1 MTLPGAQRRAL
12 DDLVDWSARMDR
24 SSDASGIMVTDRRE
38 AVQYLRW
45 CKSHRIA
52 DPYDE
57 LTVLVWWAWKHCT
70 PTGACTHP
78 DQTRYGKKQ
87 TTTTRRPAALAAA
100 LEAEPPA
107 PPPAD

>member
-70 PTGACTHP
+70 PTAHAPT
-78 DQTRYGKKQ
+78 QTRPAMAEADHHH
-87 TTTTRRPAALAAA
+87 TTTSSARSSP
-100 LEAEPPA
+100 EAEPPA